1 MSNWFDSDIA
11 VLAVSIILSGILLP
25 QILRVAYK
33 RQLFDDNEARKIHSG
48 HIPRLGGLSF
58 FPASLFAFCLLI
70 AVNLSVGEASFSE
83 NLSQHALA
91 LTYFACSVALMYIMG
106 MVDDIVGL
114 NFRVKLVIQILSA
127 VLVVMSGTL
136 IFNLDGLL
144 WIWELPTWI
153 AWFLSGF
160 YVVLM
165 VNAINFI
172 DGLDGLATGL
182 CVIALVFYAVILY
195 MGGAFLYSMIA
206 CATIGP
212 LLVFFYY
219 NVFGTIERK
228 KKVFMGDAGALTIG
242 VVLAFLGLAVSE
254 LPWTVSGEDTKVNP
268 FVLAYSPVLIPIFDL
283 VRVYFHRVKGHM
295 NPFHP
300 NNVHIHHKL
309 LALGYKQSVVLTVIL
324 AGAVFFL
331 TSNIVLSPYVGVTYI
346 LLGDV
351 VVWTAINL
359 LLTRA
364 IKAREAKVGHQLYIR

>member
-228 KKVFMGDAGALTIG
+228 KKVDRCPDHNVAEQGVGDANIRREDDVACQEEDRSGKYDCQHDALLVAALEQLMMNVYVVRMEG
-242 VVLAFLGLAVSE
+242 VHMALHSVE
-254 LPWTVSGEDTKVNP
+254 VNP
-268 FVLAYSPVLIPIFDL
+268 DKVKNRNQNRRIGQHEGVDFGIFTA
-283 VRVYFHRVKGHM
+283 HRPGQ
-295 NPFHP
+295 F
-300 NNVHIHHKL
+300 
-309 LALGYKQSVVLTVIL
+309 ADRQT
-324 AGAVFFL
+324 
-331 TSNIVLSPYVGVTYI
+331 
-346 LLGDV
+346 
-351 VVWTAINL
+351 
-359 LLTRA
+359 
-364 IKAREAKVGHQLYIR
+364 